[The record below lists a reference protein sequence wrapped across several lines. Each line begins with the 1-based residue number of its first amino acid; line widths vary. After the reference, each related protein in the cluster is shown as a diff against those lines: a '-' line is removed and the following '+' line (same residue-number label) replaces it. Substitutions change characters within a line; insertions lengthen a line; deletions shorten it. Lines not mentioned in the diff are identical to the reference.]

1 LAREKRVKG
10 LRKIAALL
18 ISLGPELSAKVLK
31 LLPDEDI
38 EVISAEVANTTLVEA
53 EFREQVLDEMMQMY
67 QAKGYML
74 EGGVKYAR
82 DLLDRAVGPAKSAEI
97 MRKLTEANAVKPFRF
112 AKKVD
117 PRQLSGVIGEEHPQT
132 IALILSYL
140 EPDQAALVLSFLP
153 PETRPHV
160 AKRIATM
167 ERVSPEVLSELE
179 TVLASKFDSFSNYD
193 FAVAGG
199 IKSLVNI
206 LNRVDRATEK
216 MIFEQLDRDDPPLA
230 EEIRKRLFVFEDV
243 IMLDDGAIQ
252 RVIREVDSKEL
263 ALALKGAG
271 AEVSQRIYKNM
282 SKRAA
287 EMLKEDLEFMGPI
300 RLRDVEEAQ
309 ARIVAVIRKLD
320 EAGEIVIARGG
331 EDAII
336 V

>member
-1 LAREKRVKG
+1 MARDRRIKG
-10 LRKIAALL
+10 LKKIAALL

-38 EVISAEVANTTLVEA
+38 EVISAEVANTTRVEP
-53 EFREQVLDEMMQMY
+53 EFRNQVLDEMVQMHE
-67 QAKGYML
+67 AKGYMM

-82 DLLDRAVGPAKSAEI
+82 EVLDRAVGPAKSAEI
-97 MRKLTEANAVKPFRF
+97 MRKLTETSAVKPFGF

-117 PRQLSGVIGEEHPQT
+117 PRQMAGVIGDEHPQT

-140 EPDQAALVLSFLP
+140 EPEQSAVILSLLN
-153 PETRPHV
+153 PEVRADV
-160 AKRIATM
+160 ARRIATM
-167 ERVSPEVLSELE
+167 ERVSPEVLNELE
-179 TVLASKFDSFSNYD
+179 AILASKFESFSNYD
-193 FAVAGG
+193 FTSAGG
-199 IKSLVNI
+199 MKALVNI

-216 MIFEQLDRDDPPLA
+216 MIFEQLDREDPALT

-243 IMLDDGAIQ
+243 VMLDDGAIQ
-252 RVIREVDSKEL
+252 RVIRELDSKEL

-271 AEVSQRIYKNM
+271 AEVSQRIFKNM

-287 EMLKEDLEFMGPI
+287 EMLREDMEFMGPI

-309 ARIVAVIRKLD
+309 ARIVGIIRKLD

-336 V
+336 I